1 MKQLVVERNN
11 PVPVIWD
18 TPIPQPGPNEVL
30 IRNHYSVVS
39 SGTELASIE
48 SANKSVTDKLQDS
61 SNISKGLD
69 LLKKEGLGAVID
81 AVFPKNV
88 LPLQLGYS
96 SCGEV
101 IQTGKDVKDFHVG
114 DKVVSNGAHAE
125 YVTVNQNLCSRM
137 PDETS
142 EKEAAFTVL
151 GSIAL
156 HGLRLSET
164 TLGSKIVVIGL
175 GIVGQLV
182 CRLAEAQGSEV
193 IGIDPDEKRT
203 QDRDNFYTSIEEA
216 ISDKSINSEN
226 VDAVI
231 ITAASSS
238 NEPIEVATRIA
249 RNKAKIVVVGDIPL
263 NISRNEFYYKELE
276 LVVSKSYGPGR
287 YDKQYEVLGNDYP
300 IEHVRWTE
308 NRNFSAFLQ
317 LLQTNQLSLSD
328 MISEEIDFVDSPSI
342 YERFD
347 SDEKPLSIVLRYDLT
362 NEPKIDFER
371 QDAESSTDSNK
382 IKLGIIGAGNFASST
397 ILPILRELKKECE
410 VVGVASSGG
419 LSAEV
424 LSRNFKIKNKYSTES
439 EIFESEE
446 IDAVFI
452 LTQHH
457 NHAELVIKAVDAGKA
472 VYVEK
477 PLALEVESLTA
488 IEEAMYNAENPK
500 IFLGFNRRFAEA
512 TQFIKSKLNTSP
524 ANSINF
530 RFSVPALDK
539 DHWTNMKEIGGG
551 RVVGEAVHAIDLASY
566 LFDSLPQSISASSPI
581 DKENDTAL
589 DNQVFININFAN
601 GSHAAIQYFSET
613 NQALAKERIEVHG
626 GGNSYIMEDF
636 QMLRYLEGSD
646 DKSKVFSKGKGH
658 KEAIQTFLSY
668 VKGESNNPYTWLE
681 LRSVAK
687 AAIYSQDFMNSG
699 SQHSIFS

>member
-30 IRNHYSVVS
+30 IKNYYSVVS

-69 LLKKEGLGAVID
+69 LLKKEGLGAVIE

-101 IQTGKDVKDFHVG
+101 IQTGKDVHDFHVG
-114 DKVVSNGAHAE
+114 DKVVSNGGHAE
-125 YVTVNQNLCSRM
+125 YVTVSQNLCSRI
-137 PDETS
+137 PEGTP

-175 GIVGQLV
+175 GVVGQLV

-193 IGIDPDEKRT
+193 IGVDPDDKRT
-203 QDRDNFYTSIEEA
+203 LDRENFYTSIEDA
-216 ISDKSINSEN
+216 INDKSINSEN

-238 NEPIEVATRIA
+238 NEPIEVATKIA

-287 YDKQYEVLGNDYP
+287 YDKQYEILGNDYP

-317 LLQTNQLSLSD
+317 LLQTNQISLTD
-328 MISEEIDFVDSPSI
+328 MITEEIDFTDAPSI
-342 YERFD
+342 YEKFD
-347 SDEKPLSIVLRYDLT
+347 SEIKPLSIVLRYDLKS
-362 NEPKIDFER
+362 EPKIDFEK
-371 QDAESSTDSNK
+371 Q
-382 IKLGIIGAGNFASST
+382 
-397 ILPILRELKKECE
+397 
-410 VVGVASSGG
+410 
-419 LSAEV
+419 
-424 LSRNFKIKNKYSTES
+424 
-439 EIFESEE
+439 
-446 IDAVFI
+446 
-452 LTQHH
+452 
-457 NHAELVIKAVDAGKA
+457 
-472 VYVEK
+472 
-477 PLALEVESLTA
+477 
-488 IEEAMYNAENPK
+488 
-500 IFLGFNRRFAEA
+500 
-512 TQFIKSKLNTSP
+512 
-524 ANSINF
+524 
-530 RFSVPALDK
+530 
-539 DHWTNMKEIGGG
+539 
-551 RVVGEAVHAIDLASY
+551 EAV
-566 LFDSLPQSISASSPI
+566 SLSLIHI
-581 DKENDTAL
+581 
-589 DNQVFININFAN
+589 
-601 GSHAAIQYFSET
+601 
-613 NQALAKERIEVHG
+613 
-626 GGNSYIMEDF
+626 
-636 QMLRYLEGSD
+636 
-646 DKSKVFSKGKGH
+646 
-658 KEAIQTFLSY
+658 
-668 VKGESNNPYTWLE
+668 
-681 LRSVAK
+681 
-687 AAIYSQDFMNSG
+687 
-699 SQHSIFS
+699 